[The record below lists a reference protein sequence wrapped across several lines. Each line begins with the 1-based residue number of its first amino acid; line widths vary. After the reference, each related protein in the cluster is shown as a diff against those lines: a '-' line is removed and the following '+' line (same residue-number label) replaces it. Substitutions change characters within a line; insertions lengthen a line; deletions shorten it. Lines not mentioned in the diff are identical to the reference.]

1 MDSQGK
7 KYYGVDVKK
16 GINNPLTPF
25 DKGEYVVEALLH
37 DKQLFENPELVRKVA
52 FNFSEVFPA
61 ELFDVTGEL
70 LDFIKS
76 MDAQVRMDSQTEE
89 VKGA

>member
-1 MDSQGK
+1 MDSQEK
-7 KYYGVDVKK
+7 KYYGAD
-16 GINNPLTPF
+16 
-25 DKGEYVVEALLH
+25 DKTDEKAVVEALLH
-37 DKQLFENPELVRKVA
+37 DKQLFENPELIKKVA

-61 ELFDVTGEL
+61 ELFEVTGNL

-76 MDAQVRMDSQTEE
+76 MDAQVRMDSQTNE

>member
-7 KYYGVDVKK
+7 KYYGIDAKTDEK
-16 GINNPLTPF
+16 A
-25 DKGEYVVEALLH
+25 VVEALLH
-37 DKQLFENPELVRKVA
+37 DKQLFENPELIRKVA

-61 ELFDVTGEL
+61 ELFDVTGEI

-76 MDAQVRMDSQTEE
+76 MDAQVRMDSQTKE

>member
-1 MDSQGK
+1 MDSQSQ
-7 KYYGVDVKK
+7 KYSSLIQKTDEKA
-16 GINNPLTPF
+16 I
-25 DKGEYVVEALLH
+25 VEALLH

-61 ELFDVTGEL
+61 ELFDVTGEI

-76 MDAQVRMDSQTEE
+76 MDAQVGMDSQTKE